1 MMEFIK
7 IAEDAARVAG
17 KKLIATQREFREIQ
31 LKTAID
37 DVVSSADIE
46 SDDIIVEALRR
57 TPFNILSE
65 ESGFVDRKS
74 LYTWIVDSLDG
85 SSNYVSQIPYFG
97 VSIGLAKEGIPIG
110 GVIYDPIHEAMYSAL
125 ENHGAYMNGGILSI
139 TSKEIAESIL
149 NSDFVRG
156 PKTEAARLMAE
167 LAERSRYLR
176 VCGSA
181 VIGMMEVAAGHSQ
194 AYAHLGL
201 KSWDG
206 CAGAAIIREAGGIVT
221 NKFGELWNVN
231 DPSFIAASPKI
242 HKEIMDV
249 IRMKKF

>member
-1 MMEFIK
+1 MMDFIK
-7 IAEDAARVAG
+7 IAEDAARAAG
-17 KKLIATQREFREIQ
+17 KKLIATQRDLREIQ

-46 SDDIIVEALRR
+46 SDDIIIEALKQ

-97 VSIGLAKEGIPIG
+97 VSIGLAKEDGPIG
-110 GVIYDPIHEAMYSAL
+110 GVIYDPVHEVMHSAL
-125 ENHGAYMNGGILSI
+125 EGHGAYTNGDPLSI
-139 TSKEIAESIL
+139 VDKEMAESIL

-156 PKTEAARLMAE
+156 PKMEAARLMAE

-181 VIGMMEVAAGHSQ
+181 VIGMMEVAVGHSQ
-194 AYAHLGL
+194 AYAHLSL
-201 KSWDG
+201 KPWDA

-221 NKFGELWNVN
+221 NTFGEPWSTK
-231 DPSFIAASPKI
+231 DPSFVAASPKV
-242 HKEIMDV
+242 HKEIMEL
-249 IRMKKF
+249 IRVKGF